1 MSEPKLC
8 PLQIVDTGRTRNTVG
23 PPVKELM
30 ECAQEKCAWWVE
42 ARQVSKTYDPA
53 IKMTKDGLLII
64 EGHCV
69 ALDWRNT

>member
-8 PLQIVDTGRTRNTVG
+8 PKSFNQPMVTGKGIYDCV
-23 PPVKELM
+23 
-30 ECAQEKCAWWVE
+30 QEKCAWWIE
-42 ARQVSKTYDPA
+42 ARQISKTYDPA

-69 ALDWRNT
+69 ALDWGKP